1 MNKYNATITQINAKI
16 FTWKTRCG
24 KNHGTGVHLKT
35 STITNNGFT
44 IVLPQIQLRATTYI
58 SSRTTYSRIT
68 TRLKKNYL
76 RKTHNTDSPVF
87 CQNGQLPHHQSSIQP
102 SRMKRNVSRSC
113 CQNLSPIQR
122 WTNWKSK
129 KERKLLCCLF
139 FFSFSRF
146 FSSLFL
152 QKLLL
157 PSTVAAHL
165 IQNQRGSQLP
175 P

>member
-1 MNKYNATITQINAKI
+1 MNKYNATITQINTKI

-58 SSRTTYSRIT
+58 SSRITYSRIT
-68 TRLKKNYL
+68 TRLKENYL

-122 WTNWKSK
+122 ILYTLEESIESTIQ
-129 KERKLLCCLF
+129 ERDLEKREEGEMFEMNAALKL
-139 FFSFSRF
+139 
-146 FSSLFL
+146 
-152 QKLLL
+152 
-157 PSTVAAHL
+157 VAA
-165 IQNQRGSQLP
+165 
-175 P
+175 

>member
-1 MNKYNATITQINAKI
+1 MNKYNATITHINTKI

-68 TRLKKNYL
+68 TRLKENYL

-102 SRMKRNVSRSC
+102 FRMKSNVSRSC
-113 CQNLSPIQR
+113 CPNLSPIQR
-122 WTNWKSK
+122 
-129 KERKLLCCLF
+129 
-139 FFSFSRF
+139 
-146 FSSLFL
+146 
-152 QKLLL
+152 
-157 PSTVAAHL
+157 
-165 IQNQRGSQLP
+165 
-175 P
+175 

>member
-1 MNKYNATITQINAKI
+1 MQIITQINTKI

-68 TRLKKNYL
+68 TRLKENYL
-76 RKTHNTDSPVF
+76 RKTHKTDSPVF

-122 WTNWKSK
+122 WTSWKSK
-129 KERKLLCCLF
+129 KEHRLLCCLF
-139 FFSFSRF
+139 FSFLLFFSRF
-146 FSSLFL
+146 CYCLYSGSSSINSKRQPCLAV
-152 QKLLL
+152 
-157 PSTVAAHL
+157 SY
-165 IQNQRGSQLP
+165 
-175 P
+175 

>member
-1 MNKYNATITQINAKI
+1 VLGQLTGSIQRNTIHNSQVPILFPSLCSKKQNQTMNKYNATITQINTKI

-102 SRMKRNVSRSC
+102 FRMKRNVSRSC

-122 WTNWKSK
+122 
-129 KERKLLCCLF
+129 
-139 FFSFSRF
+139 
-146 FSSLFL
+146 
-152 QKLLL
+152 
-157 PSTVAAHL
+157 
-165 IQNQRGSQLP
+165 
-175 P
+175 

>member
-1 MNKYNATITQINAKI
+1 MQIITQINTKI

-44 IVLPQIQLRATTYI
+44 TVLPQIQLRDTTYI

-68 TRLKKNYL
+68 TRLKENYL
-76 RKTHNTDSPVF
+76 RKTHKTDSPVF
-87 CQNGQLPHHQSSIQP
+87 YQNGQLPHHQSSIQP

-122 WTNWKSK
+122 WTSWKSK
-129 KERKLLCCLF
+129 NEHRLLCCLF
-139 FFSFSRF
+139 FSFLLFFSRF
-146 FSSLFL
+146 CYCLYSGSSSINSKRQPCLAV
-152 QKLLL
+152 
-157 PSTVAAHL
+157 SY
-165 IQNQRGSQLP
+165 
-175 P
+175 